1 MGQSQ
6 NSEKEEIDGE
16 EEVDIFFGEHLTNEI
31 QVIQLNLHIIEYTN
45 PTTHSTFRQRHRLI
59 ATIVFNLTH
68 LKEDVQSEQSTT
80 RDERKHRC
88 VLA

>member
-31 QVIQLNLHIIEYTN
+31 QVIQLNLHVIEYTK
-45 PTTHSTFRQRHRLI
+45 TTTQ
-59 ATIVFNLTH
+59 LTQPS
-68 LKEDVQSEQSTT
+68 VSVTS
-80 RDERKHRC
+80 
-88 VLA
+88 